1 MESIEDTLG
10 MLPNLEKRRVVVI
23 GGSKGMGRAIAAT
36 AAKAGAT
43 VVVAARGRVA
53 LEEVAR
59 SIGDAASAATLDILD
74 ETAVAEFFRTLGRF
88 DHLVITAHY
97 SSSGVSAVGA
107 IGDIALS
114 GGKKFMDGKF
124 WGPFVAVKHAAHT
137 IAQDGSILLFSGVAS
152 QVTLQG
158 HGVIAAVN
166 GAVEAFGRQMAREL
180 APVRVNV
187 LSPGLVDTPTYDP
200 MPEERRR
207 KMFEARAA
215 AQPVGRTGLPG
226 DIAGAALF
234 LMTNGYVTGQTV
246 VVDGGHSVE

>member
-1 MESIEDTLG
+1 MIPS
-10 MLPNLEKRRVVVI
+10 LEKRRVVVI
-23 GGSKGMGRAIAAT
+23 GGSKGMGRAVAET
-36 AAKAGAT
+36 AAQAGAS
-43 VVVAARGRVA
+43 VVVAARGRA
-53 LEEVAR
+53 ELDAVAR
-59 SIGDAASAATLDILD
+59 SIGDAASAIPLDILD
-74 ETAVAEFFRTLGRF
+74 EAAVAGFFETLGGF
-88 DHLVITAHY
+88 DHLAITAHY

-114 GGKKFMDGKF
+114 NGKKFMDGKF
-124 WGPFVAVKHAAHT
+124 WGPFVAVKHAAHA

-158 HGVIAAVN
+158 HGAIAAVN
-166 GAVEAFGRQMAREL
+166 GAVEAFGRQMALEL

-187 LSPGLVDTPTYDP
+187 LSPGLVDTPTYDA